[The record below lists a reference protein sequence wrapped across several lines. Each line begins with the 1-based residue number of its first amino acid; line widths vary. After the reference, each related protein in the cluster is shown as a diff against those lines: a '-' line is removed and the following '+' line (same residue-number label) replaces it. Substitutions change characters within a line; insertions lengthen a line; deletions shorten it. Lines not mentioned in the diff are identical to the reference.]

1 MNIVYITLK
10 LNCKRVLE
18 FFLKEL
24 LDMQFK
30 TGILVKDMFACTT

>member
-10 LNCKRVLE
+10 LNCKRVLK